1 MKFTS
6 QQWLILVILFLAF
19 IVAIG
24 VMASSVPDTS
34 NVAGIKT
41 LVLSTSTP
49 KPDISATGWWDAIPT
64 DPSLPTM
71 PNGGSPTAT
80 PPQTS
85 VP

>member
-1 MKFTS
+1 MKLTS
-6 QQWLILVILFLAF
+6 QQWLILLILFLAF

-24 VMASSVPDTS
+24 VLASSKPN
-34 NVAGIKT
+34 NVTEIKT
-41 LVLSTSTP
+41 LLLSTSTP
-49 KPDISATGWWDAIPT
+49 KPHIFATGWWDVIPT